1 VEDAFSTV
9 TFSPADVDT
18 VKLDV
23 DTLLTVP
30 TMPPA
35 AGPDRAL
42 DPACAPDPAVAVCP
56 VPAPAEPLLEAA
68 LTIPAAPPAITT
80 TTTPT
85 ARGLLNL

>member
-42 DPACAPDPAVAVCP
+42 DPACAPDPVVAVCP